1 MATVA
6 ESVCCMEI
14 PKTKEKVEAEE
25 SSIAC
30 ITGHPGFDAVCLNVW
45 VLQAAFFEYRHLY
58 GSGAIHGTP
67 INE

>member
-30 ITGHPGFDAVCLNVW
+30 ITSHPGFDAMCGSYKLHSLHIDIAMEV
-45 VLQAAFFEYRHLY
+45 VLFMEHL
-58 GSGAIHGTP
+58 
-67 INE
+67 